1 MHACTIIDSFSRK
14 VFCVGWEEEVCLWA
28 VLPVE
33 GSGDEVIGNEVG
45 FDDQFR
51 LKHIGTGRHL
61 HSHPDIESPITAQ
74 QEVTGFG
81 GDEETDEN
89 DVWKLE
95 MIPDQEEA
103 EGEDYVS

>member
-1 MHACTIIDSFSRK
+1 M
-14 VFCVGWEEEVCLWA
+14 WA

-33 GSGDEVIGNEVG
+33 GAGDEVIGNEVG

-51 LKHIGTGRHL
+51 LKHLGTGRHL

-74 QEVTGFG
+74 QEVSGFG
-81 GDEETDEN
+81 GDDETDEN

-95 MIPDQEEA
+95 MIPDQEEE
-103 EGEDYVS
+103 EGEDYVRFYSSQKT